1 MPGLATWLELQ
12 DLENSLG
19 IVSQDRL
26 VLLIPHSWVLDLLPR
41 AKSGCQD
48 R

>member
-1 MPGLATWLELQ
+1 MPGLATWLEPQ

-19 IVSQDRL
+19 IGSQDRL
-26 VLLIPHSWVLDLLPR
+26 VLLIPPSWVLGLLPS